1 MFFGLHFICLCLLS
15 DDGDGGSKW
24 MVFAVKMSKQS
35 DKHLYESQEVEIPL
49 DNTQVTSYW
58 VIQRQREAFFVIQ
71 P

>member
-1 MFFGLHFICLCLLS
+1 MVRS
-15 DDGDGGSKW
+15 EW

-49 DNTQVTSYW
+49 DNTRVTSYW